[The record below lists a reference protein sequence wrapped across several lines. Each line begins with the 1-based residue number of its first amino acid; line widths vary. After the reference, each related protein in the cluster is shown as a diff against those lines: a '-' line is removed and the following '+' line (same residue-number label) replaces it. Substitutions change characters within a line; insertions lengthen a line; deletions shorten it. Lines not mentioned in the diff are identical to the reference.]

1 MFETYLV
8 HILGNVHIFEH
19 ANKFYDSPHKDTEK
33 KTIYL
38 NCQYL
43 SELSI
48 FIWIVNLVV
57 KPNQCYYNNFP
68 SLSGKKKP
76 THTQG

>member
-33 KTIYL
+33 KPFIWIVNIYL

-48 FIWIVNLVV
+48 
-57 KPNQCYYNNFP
+57 
-68 SLSGKKKP
+68 
-76 THTQG
+76 